1 MFLGGEMVT
10 AQVKPLA
17 TNPEVQSSFP
27 ETHLLYGE
35 TQSSDLQIIIL
46 WHACTHMHTK
56 IIIKSF

>member
-10 AQVKPLA
+10 AQVKPFA

-35 TQSSDLQIIIL
+35 TQL
-46 WHACTHMHTK
+46 
-56 IIIKSF
+56 